1 MILAHSRENFEMEKT
16 LKCTVLGSGHGGRA
30 VCGQIAEKK
39 YPVVMYEPLEETE
52 DYLKIRAEKEMFLD
66 GDFKAGGKLAGAT
79 MDIEEAVKD
88 TDVILVVVP
97 SFAHGP
103 IFEKLVPNLKDG
115 QHVIIVPGNY
125 GGLRLKK
132 IMADLGVKK
141 EITISETVSL
151 PYACRIF
158 TYNTVR
164 IYKKKSRLRIASSPN
179 RNNPEALS
187 IMNDIFAGYVS
198 FIPGENLLEVDL
210 DNPNQTL
217 HPLPV
222 LLNYGGIE
230 KNPETFRHYM
240 DGITPLI
247 SEKMMQMDEERL
259 AIGSAFSLELSSTI
273 DQLKMYY
280 GENDAI
286 TYYEYVNSPES
297 PYKDVI
303 GHNVR
308 SRYLTEDV
316 PGLNVTALQLAKKAA
331 VETPIIELTVRL
343 ASWLHGVDYVST
355 GTNLEKLG
363 IADKTIEEI
372 VALTD

>member
-1 MILAHSRENFEMEKT
+1 MKKK
-16 LKCTVLGSGHGGRA
+16 LKYAVLGSGHGGRA
-30 VCGQIAEKK
+30 VCGQIAEKS

-52 DYLKIRAEKEMFLD
+52 DFLKIKQEKEMFLD
-66 GDFKAGGKLAGAT
+66 GDIRAGGKLSGAT

-88 TDVILVVVP
+88 TDVILIVVP
-97 SFAHGP
+97 SFAHKP
-103 IFEKLVPNLKDG
+103 IFEKLVPNLMDG

-125 GGLRLKK
+125 GGLLLKK
-132 IMADLGVKK
+132 MMSNRGIKRN
-141 EITISETVSL
+141 ITISETVSL

-164 IYKKKSRLRIASSPN
+164 IYKKKSRLKIASSPS

-187 IMNDIFAGYVS
+187 IMNDIFGGYVN
-198 FIPGENLLEVDL
+198 FISGKSLLEVDL

-222 LLNYGGIE
+222 LLNYGSIE
-230 KNPETFRHYM
+230 NNPETFRHYM

-247 SEKMMQMDEERL
+247 SEKMMHMDDERL
-259 AIGSAFSLELSSTI
+259 AIGNVFSLELMSTLE
-273 DQLKMYY
+273 QLKMYY
-280 GENDAI
+280 GENDAK

-316 PGLNVTALQLAKKAA
+316 PGLNVPALQLAEKAA
-331 VETPIIELTVRL
+331 VESPIIELTVRL
-343 ASWLHGVDYVST
+343 TSWLHSVDYVST

-363 IADKTIEEI
+363 IANMSPEEI
-372 VALTD
+372 VSLTA

>member
-1 MILAHSRENFEMEKT
+1 MESNLNFA
-16 LKCTVLGSGHGGRA
+16 VLGSGHGGRA
-30 VCGQIAEKK
+30 VCGQIAEKGN
-39 YPVVMYEPLEETE
+39 PVVMYEPLEETE
-52 DYLKIRAEKEMFLD
+52 DYLKIKAEKEMFLD
-66 GDFKAGGKLAGAT
+66 GDFRAGGKLSGAT

-88 TDVILVVVP
+88 TDVILVIVP
-97 SFAHGP
+97 SFAHKP

-132 IMADLGVKK
+132 MMADLGVKK

-158 TYNTVR
+158 AYNTVR
-164 IYKKKSRLRIASSPN
+164 IYKKKSCLKIASSPS
-179 RNNPEALS
+179 RNNLEALS

-198 FIPGENLLEVDL
+198 FIPGENLLQVDL

-217 HPLPV
+217 HPLQV

-230 KNPETFRHYM
+230 KDPETFRHYM

-280 GENDAI
+280 GENDAR

-316 PGLNVTALQLAKKAA
+316 PGLNVTALQLAEKAA

-343 ASWLHGVDYVST
+343 TSWLHGVDYVST
-355 GTNLEKLG
+355 GTTLEKLG
-363 IADKTIEEI
+363 IDDKTPEEI
-372 VALTD
+372 VALTS

>member
-1 MILAHSRENFEMEKT
+1 MKKK
-16 LKCTVLGSGHGGRA
+16 LKYAVLGSGHGGRA
-30 VCGQIAEKK
+30 VCGQIAEKS

-52 DYLKIRAEKEMFLD
+52 DYLKIRQEKEMFLD
-66 GDFKAGGKLAGAT
+66 GDIRAGGKLSGAT

-88 TDVILVVVP
+88 TDAILIVVP
-97 SFAHGP
+97 SFAHTP
-103 IFEKLVPNLKDG
+103 IFEKLVPNLMDG

-132 IMADLGVKK
+132 MMSDRGVTRN
-141 EITISETVSL
+141 ITISETVSL
-151 PYACRIF
+151 PYACRIN
-158 TYNTVR
+158 TYNTVM
-164 IYKKKSRLRIASSPN
+164 IYKKKARLKIASSPG
-179 RNNPEALS
+179 RNNSEAVD
-187 IMNDIFAGYVS
+187 IMNDIFAGYVN
-198 FIPGENLLEVDL
+198 FIPGKSLLEVDL

-230 KNPETFRHYM
+230 NNPETFRHYM

-247 SEKMMQMDEERL
+247 SEKMMQMDEERH
-259 AIGSAFSLELSSTI
+259 AIGSALSLELMSTL

-280 GENDAI
+280 GDNDAK
-286 TYYEYVNSPES
+286 TYYEYVNSPQS

-316 PGLNVTALQLAKKAA
+316 PGLNVPALQLAKMAA
-331 VETPIIELTVRL
+331 VETPVIELTVRL
-343 ASWLHGVDYVST
+343 TSWLHGVDYVSM

-363 IADKTIEEI
+363 IGDKTPEEI
-372 VALTD
+372 VSLTT

>member
-1 MILAHSRENFEMEKT
+1 MGSNLNFA
-16 LKCTVLGSGHGGRA
+16 VLGSGHGGRA
-30 VCGQIAEKK
+30 VCGQIAEKGN
-39 YPVVMYEPLEETE
+39 PVVMYEPLEETE
-52 DYLKIRAEKEMFLD
+52 DYLKIKAEKEMFLD
-66 GDFKAGGKLAGAT
+66 GDITAGGKLSGAT
-79 MDIEEAVKD
+79 MDIEKAVKD
-88 TDVILVVVP
+88 TDVILVIVP
-97 SFAHGP
+97 SFAHKP

-132 IMADLGVKK
+132 MMSDRGIKQK
-141 EITISETVSL
+141 ITISETVSL

-158 TYNTVR
+158 TYNTVK
-164 IYKKKSRLRIASSPN
+164 IYKKKSCLKIASSPG
-179 RNNPEALS
+179 RNNPEALG
-187 IMNDIFAGYVS
+187 IMNDIFEGYVS
-198 FIPGENLLEVDL
+198 FISGKNLLEIDL
-210 DNPNQTL
+210 DHPNQTL

-222 LLNYGGIE
+222 LLNYGDIE

-247 SEKMMQMDEERL
+247 SEKMMQLDEERL
-259 AIGSAFSLELSSTI
+259 AIGRAFSLELASTI
-273 DQLKMYY
+273 EQLKMYY
-280 GENDAI
+280 GVNDAK

-316 PGLNVTALQLAKKAA
+316 PGLNVTALQLAKKVS

-343 ASWLHGVDYVST
+343 TSWLHGVDYISM

-363 IADKTIEEI
+363 IDDKNPEEI
-372 VALTD
+372 VTLTS

>member
-1 MILAHSRENFEMEKT
+1 MKKK
-16 LKCTVLGSGHGGRA
+16 LKYAVLGSGHGGRA
-30 VCGQIAEKK
+30 ICGQIAEKG
-39 YPVVMYEPLEETE
+39 YSVVMYEPLEETK
-52 DYLKIRAEKEMFLD
+52 DYLKIKAEKEMFLD
-66 GDFKAGGKLAGAT
+66 GDLTAGGKLAGAT

-97 SFAHGP
+97 SFAHQP
-103 IFEKLVPNLKDG
+103 IFEKLVPHLKDG

-132 IMADLGVKK
+132 MMSDRGIKRN
-141 EITISETVSL
+141 ITISETVSL

-164 IYKKKSRLRIASSPN
+164 IYKKKSRLKIASSPS

-187 IMNDIFAGYVS
+187 IMNDIFGGYVN
-198 FIPGENLLEVDL
+198 FIPGKNLLEVDL
-210 DNPNQTL
+210 DNLNQTV

-222 LLNYGGIE
+222 LLNYGDIE
-230 KNPETFRHYM
+230 KNPETFRHYI

-247 SEKMMQMDEERL
+247 SEKMMHMDDERL
-259 AIGSAFSLELSSTI
+259 AIGNAFSLELMSTLE
-273 DQLKMYY
+273 QLKMYY
-280 GENDAI
+280 GENDDK

-316 PGLNVTALQLAKKAA
+316 PGLNVPAMQLAEKAA
-331 VETPIIELTVRL
+331 VETPTIELTVRL
-343 ASWLHGVDYVST
+343 TSWLHSVDYVST
-355 GTNLEKLG
+355 GTTLEKLG
-363 IADKTIEEI
+363 IANKTPEEI
-372 VALTD
+372 VSLTA